1 MFALLELVVVV
12 VAVAIVGGMLV
23 RGRRGNDRVSI
34 MERRVEAYMQT
45 IRREG
50 TNPELAAMSDV
61 ELRDL
66 LLSSAR
72 NLRIEAERRTYIL
85 AGVGAVGAISAIIV
99 STQQGIGGFGI
110 TLAIAAI
117 VVYGLFEYLGRR
129 MQSPL
134 LRQGIDIERLRVE

>member
-12 VAVAIVGGMLV
+12 AAAAIVGSFLM
-23 RGRRGNDRVSI
+23 RTRRGNDRVSI
-34 MERRVEAYMQT
+34 LERRVEAYMQT

-50 TNPELAAMSDV
+50 SNPELAAMSDT

-85 AGVGAVGAISAIIV
+85 GGVGAVGVIAAIVV
-99 STQQGIGGFGI
+99 STQQGIEGFAI

-117 VVYGLFEYLGRR
+117 VVFGLFEYLGRR
-129 MQSPL
+129 MQGPL
-134 LRQGIDIERLRVE
+134 LRQGIDVERLRVE